1 MRFSSWRFNS
11 LATRSLDREAC
22 LFGARRTECAGGT
35 AGRSVSGGAAAPR
48 VSAGGAEGGGA
59 PCWTCA
65 RPDAAAANNAAI
77 TRTAKTCFMGHT
89 RERALEPASPS
100 RRLRTRSALQ
110 HLSTPRC
117 YRWRPLVIKA
127 TVSLWSRHCFF
138 APGPRES
145 TGTNSLRPQSIP
157 VGPLATH
164 PLNSGERAKCVQP
177 LRPPFTEVARSTSRL
192 LSAGT
197 PASSH

>member
-11 LATRSLDREAC
+11 LATRSLDREAS

-65 RPDAAAANNAAI
+65 RPDAAAANNAAT

-89 RERALEPASPS
+89 REKGARACISIAVARDAFCSSTL
-100 RRLRTRSALQ
+100 T
-110 HLSTPRC
+110 HSTP
-117 YRWRPLVIKA
+117 L
-127 TVSLWSRHCFF
+127 L
-138 APGPRES
+138 
-145 TGTNSLRPQSIP
+145 TGTLSYQGAVFAL
-157 VGPLATH
+157 
-164 PLNSGERAKCVQP
+164 
-177 LRPPFTEVARSTSRL
+177 VA
-192 LSAGT
+192 
-197 PASSH
+197 P

>member
-89 RERALEPASPS
+89 HEWGARACISIAAARDAFCSPT
-100 RRLRTRSALQ
+100 LT
-110 HLSTPRC
+110 HST
-117 YRWRPLVIKA
+117 
-127 TVSLWSRHCFF
+127 
-138 APGPRES
+138 
-145 TGTNSLRPQSIP
+145 
-157 VGPLATH
+157 
-164 PLNSGERAKCVQP
+164 
-177 LRPPFTEVARSTSRL
+177 L
-192 LSAGT
+192 LSMETLSYQGDGFALVAPLLFRTG
-197 PASSH
+197 PPRINGHQ

>member
-1 MRFSSWRFNS
+1 MIVRIIAVKERSRCRHDSIS
-11 LATRSLDREAC
+11 LATALAKHCEFVCVECRRLDLNVQVSRSLLHSAHEK
-22 LFGARRTECAGGT
+22 FGDFAAGG
-35 AGRSVSGGAAAPR
+35 GVPLSEEPEGPIMPC
-48 VSAGGAEGGGA
+48 SAKR
-59 PCWTCA
+59 W
-65 RPDAAAANNAAI
+65 
-77 TRTAKTCFMGHT
+77 RT
-89 RERALEPASPS
+89 LS
-100 RRLRTRSALQ
+100 R
-110 HLSTPRC
+110 TPRAC
-117 YRWRPLVIKA
+117 RKPGTGKA
-127 TVSLWSRHCFF
+127 TVSLWSGHCFF